1 MSMNLMGRK
10 KGMTRIFDENGNVVV
25 CTVIQLEPNVVLQV
39 KTKEND
45 GYEAI
50 QLAAHQISSSKKRN
64 VSKPLLGH
72 FAKAKVEPRKNI
84 SESRSDE
91 IGEYE
96 MGKEISVDYFA
107 EVAFVDVTGM
117 SKGKG
122 FQGPIKRHGFK
133 GGPAAHGSGFHRHMG
148 STGMRSTPGEVFKG
162 KKMPGHMG
170 HERITVENLKVIKVN
185 PETNTMLVKGAVPG
199 AKKGLLYVRKSI
211 KRKNK
216 KG

>member
-25 CTVIQLEPNVVLQV
+25 CTVIQLEPNVVTQV
-39 KTKEND
+39 KTKETD
-45 GYEAI
+45 GYVALQI
-50 QLAAHQISSSKKRN
+50 AAHQVSSSKKRN

-72 FAKAKVEPRKNI
+72 FAKAKVEPCRDI
-84 SESRSDE
+84 CESRIADVS
-91 IGEYE
+91 EYE
-96 MGKEISVDYFA
+96 AGKELTVEYFS
-107 EVAFVDVTGM
+107 EVVFVDVTGM

-122 FQGPIKRHGFK
+122 FQGPIKRHNFK

-170 HERITVENLKVIKVN
+170 HERVTVENLKVVKVN
-185 PETNTMLVKGAVPG
+185 PETNTLLVKGAVPG

-211 KRKNK
+211 KKAQ
-216 KG
+216 